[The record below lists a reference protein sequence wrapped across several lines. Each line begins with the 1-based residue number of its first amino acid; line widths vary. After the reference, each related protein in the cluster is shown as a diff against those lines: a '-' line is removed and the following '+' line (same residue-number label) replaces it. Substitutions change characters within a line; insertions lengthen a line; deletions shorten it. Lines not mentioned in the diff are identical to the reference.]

1 MHFAILQHVG
11 YIYISWL
18 VYKNIPCFFPSRAFR
33 NCLNFLFDGFVQLH
47 NNNLISLVFSLSNDS
62 FFLILSDKKK
72 GTNKIWKRDE
82 EAFQL
87 QRSRSIDTCE
97 HHSKLG
103 AKEGGEGKW
112 ATVSLSSVIT
122 LTRVDTREEL
132 RRGGAR
138 RVERVCW
145 VAKSRTR

>member
-62 FFLILSDKKK
+62 FFLILIDK
-72 GTNKIWKRDE
+72 TNKIWKRDE
-82 EAFQL
+82 ASTPKKSIHRYMRASLET
-87 QRSRSIDTCE
+87 RSE
-97 HHSKLG
+97 
-103 AKEGGEGKW
+103 EEGEGKW